1 MTTTS
6 NVDAQCFSDLV
17 GQKNNFNSKLIPREL
32 HSWGTTKS
40 NRTIDTN
47 TEITSDHL
55 VEQLVPTQS
64 WGKNFITFPSPERV
78 IGDFVRIFA
87 SEDNTIYTVDGV
99 DHTLQA
105 NEYDIHNFPQN
116 QYTWVNASKGIQV
129 AVYSKTIGKSY
140 TNDGVNGGDPA
151 ISICAPVELYHAD
164 YTWSTVTT
172 TSGDFNNYIIV
183 VTLRDYAD
191 DLVLDNANM
200 TATWVDVLGN
210 SDYIGTFVSVS
221 PGSHNIYN
229 TVPAHPFLGIAYGNA
244 QYNSYAYA
252 AGTRLAPIN
261 LPCSPTST
269 DAGDGVD
276 NDCDGRI
283 DEETDN
289 GIDDDGDGT
298 IDEDLA
304 IAPRVDGQWG
314 DWATWGTCSAT
325 CGSQSGTKERT
336 RNCDNPAPAN
346 FGLDCVGSG
355 TESLS
360 CTGPSNPC
368 PVNGAWSDWG
378 NWGSCTVTCGSGFQ
392 FRNRSCD
399 NPPAQHGG
407 NDCVGSDQD
416 NDTCTIS
423 SYCLPS
429 MLGNIDLGCDN
440 VTQFGCAAGAIKCI
454 DLTFRCDGQVD
465 CDDASDESHFFSG
478 CAKCSDRSSSG
489 HVYGSMLHIGI
500 SMLLM
505 YLFKATS
512 Y

>member
-1 MTTTS
+1 LQQLTVSRGTITPLNIPATIRGEGTS
-6 NVDAQCFSDLV
+6 IAGLGVHFISTEDITVYAVNKEKFSTDGFVAYPVDAIGNDYVAVSSVDTPEIMVAAVTDGTDVSFQISNSYADSFSYQGVTYAAGDTLTVTIDRFQTFHLFSALGDL
-17 GQKNNFNSKLIPREL
+17 S
-32 HSWGTTKS
+32 GTRITSTAPISAFSGNYKTS
-40 NRTIDTN
+40 VLDTN

-172 TSGDFNNYIIV
+172 TAGDFNNYIIV

-261 LPCSPTST
+261 LVSYICEV
-269 DAGDGVD
+269 VD
-276 NDCDGRI
+276 KYNSFI
-283 DEETDN
+283 
-289 GIDDDGDGT
+289 
-298 IDEDLA
+298 
-304 IAPRVDGQWG
+304 
-314 DWATWGTCSAT
+314 
-325 CGSQSGTKERT
+325 
-336 RNCDNPAPAN
+336 
-346 FGLDCVGSG
+346 
-355 TESLS
+355 
-360 CTGPSNPC
+360 
-368 PVNGAWSDWG
+368 
-378 NWGSCTVTCGSGFQ
+378 
-392 FRNRSCD
+392 
-399 NPPAQHGG
+399 
-407 NDCVGSDQD
+407 
-416 NDTCTIS
+416 
-423 SYCLPS
+423 
-429 MLGNIDLGCDN
+429 NI
-440 VTQFGCAAGAIKCI
+440 I
-454 DLTFRCDGQVD
+454 
-465 CDDASDESHFFSG
+465 
-478 CAKCSDRSSSG
+478 
-489 HVYGSMLHIGI
+489 
-500 SMLLM
+500 
-505 YLFKATS
+505 
-512 Y
+512 